1 MITLEDIMDTFSTFS
16 YTKNN
21 LSLMPS
27 RPQKSNKGT
36 FGRVLCICGSH
47 GMAGAAYFVAKSALR
62 TGAGLVEI
70 LTPECNRNVLQTLLP
85 EAIVTSYDY
94 ENVSDEIIDSALS
107 RATAVVCGC
116 GIGINSTSRKLLAR
130 LLRSCE
136 KPTVLDADALNLLSR
151 NPSLLKYAEGKI
163 ITPHPAEM
171 SRLTGKDIS
180 EITES
185 IPTECRELAKKY
197 SLTCVLKDHNTA
209 VSDGSDRVYVNT
221 SGNNGMAT
229 AGSGDVLAGIIG
241 GILSQNRENALTN
254 LQAAS
259 LGVYIHGLAGDA
271 AALTVGEYSLIASD
285 IIDALPRVLSSIK

>member
-1 MITLEDIMDTFSTFS
+1 MDTFSTFS
-16 YTKNN
+16 YVKND

-27 RPQKSNKGT
+27 RPQRSNKGT

-47 GMAGAAYFVAKSALR
+47 GMAGAAYLSAKAALR
-62 TGAGLVEI
+62 TGSGLVEI
-70 LTPECNRNVLQTLLP
+70 LTPECNRTVLQTLLP
-85 EAIVTSYDY
+85 EAIVTVYDSD
-94 ENVSDEIIDSALS
+94 NVSEDIIDSALS
-107 RATAVVCGC
+107 RATSVVCGC
-116 GIGINSTSRKLLAR
+116 GIGVSAVSRKILAR
-130 LLRSCE
+130 VLRSCE
-136 KPTVLDADALNLLSR
+136 KPTVLDADALNLIAR
-151 NPSLLKYAEGKI
+151 NPSLLKYTKGKI
-163 ITPHPAEM
+163 LTPHPAEA

-209 VSDGSDRVYVNT
+209 VSDGSERVYINT
-221 SGNNGMAT
+221 TGNSGMAT

-241 GILSQNRENALTN
+241 GILSQNRDNALSS

-259 LGVYIHGLAGDA
+259 LGVYIHGLAGDT

-285 IIDALPRVLSSIK
+285 IVDALPRVLSSIK

>member
-1 MITLEDIMDTFSTFS
+1 MDTFSTFS

-47 GMAGAAYFVAKSALR
+47 GMAGAAYFAAKSALR

-116 GIGINSTSRKLLAR
+116 GIGISSTSRKLLAR

-136 KPTVLDADALNLLSR
+136 KPTVLDADALNLIAR
-151 NPSLLKYAEGKI
+151 NPSLLKYTKGKI
-163 ITPHPAEM
+163 LTPHPAEA

-185 IPTECRELAKKY
+185 IPTECREFAKKY

-271 AALTVGEYSLIASD
+271 AVLTVGEYSLIASD
-285 IIDALPRVLSSIK
+285 IIEALPRVLSSIK

>member
-36 FGRVLCICGSH
+36 FGRVLCICGSQ
-47 GMAGAAYFVAKSALR
+47 GMAGAAYFAAKSALR

-116 GIGINSTSRKLLAR
+116 GIGISSTSRKLLAR

-151 NPSLLKYAEGKI
+151 NPSLLKYAGGKI

-171 SRLTGKDIS
+171 SRLTGKNVS
-180 EITES
+180 EITQS
-185 IPTECRELAKKY
+185 IPNECREFAKKY

-241 GILSQNRENALTN
+241 GILSQNRKNALTN

-259 LGVYIHGLAGDA
+259 LGVYIHGLAGDT

-285 IIDALPRVLSSIK
+285 IIEALPRVLSSIK